1 MMVISRQS
9 GISFN
14 TREGHVISDSS
25 EEWISLFRDFRFF
38 MDRGTGLEFFGGDA
52 GQFNQGFGGADRIGV
67 TQFRH
72 ESSGRFWG
80 NTFNSGEER
89 DPSSS
94 SLEAAGSSAM
104 R

>member
-1 MMVISRQS
+1 
-9 GISFN
+9 
-14 TREGHVISDSS
+14 
-25 EEWISLFRDFRFF
+25 
-38 MDRGTGLEFFGGDA
+38 
-52 GQFNQGFGGADRIGV
+52 V

-89 DPSSS
+89 YPSSS